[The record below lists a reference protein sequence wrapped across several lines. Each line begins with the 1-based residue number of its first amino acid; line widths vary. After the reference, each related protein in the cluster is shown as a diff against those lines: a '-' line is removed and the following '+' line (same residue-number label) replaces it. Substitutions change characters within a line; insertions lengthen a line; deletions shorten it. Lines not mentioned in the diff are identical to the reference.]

1 MIKKGGGQ
9 IMSENINPMKTDKND
24 KKIREGAKHL
34 FQKIDKK
41 MIKKERGGQIMLPN
55 TRLRTLIFLIN

>member
-9 IMSENINPMKTDKND
+9 IISENINSMKTDKND

-34 FQKIDKK
+34 FEKIDKT
-41 MIKKERGGQIMLPN
+41 MIKKEGGGQIMLPN
-55 TRLRTLIFLIN
+55 TRLRTLIF

>member
-34 FQKIDKK
+34 FEKIDKT
-41 MIKKERGGQIMLPN
+41 MIKKRRGRSN
-55 TRLRTLIFLIN
+55 YVAKH